1 MVRRGGIMSS
11 SVIGDKSESKI
22 VLLNDEQAIEFFD
35 KQVRALL
42 GISGSE
48 FLSRLDKGEYKDACD
63 NPKVL
68 KLLMM
73 IPKSKAH
80 RDHK

>member
-1 MVRRGGIMSS
+1 MSS
-11 SVIGDKSESKI
+11 SVIDDKSKPKI
-22 VLLNDEQAIEFFD
+22 ELLNDEQAAEFFD
-35 KQVRALL
+35 NQVRALL
-42 GISGSE
+42 SISGAE
-48 FLSRLDKGEYKDACD
+48 FLERLDKGEYKDACD

-73 IPKSKAH
+73 IPKAH

>member
-1 MVRRGGIMSS
+1 MSS
-11 SVIGDKSESKI
+11 SVINDKSKPEGGQLGEK
-22 VLLNDEQAIEFFD
+22 EAAEFFD

-42 GISGSE
+42 NISTEE
-48 FLSRLDKGEYKDACD
+48 FLERRRRGDYKDACD

-73 IPKSKAH
+73 IPKSVAQ

>member
-1 MVRRGGIMSS
+1 MSS
-11 SVIGDKSESKI
+11 STIDGKPESKI
-22 VLLNDEQAIEFFD
+22 ELLTDEQAVEFFD

-42 GISGSE
+42 DISSSE
-48 FLSRLDKGEYKDACD
+48 FLSRLDKGELKDACD

-73 IPKSKAH
+73 IPKSAAH